1 MEWGAGKGELA
12 FDGHP
17 PPFSAVL
24 YTVDRI
30 RNIHNNGGGRR
41 SAWPVLCLCFC
52 VALSRSASLRPFVW
66 SLFCSTGVH
75 ALFRPET

>member
-41 SAWPVLCLCFC
+41 SAWAVLCLCFC
-52 VALSRSASLRPFVW
+52 VAHSDR
-66 SLFCSTGVH
+66 LFGRYFAARGYMP